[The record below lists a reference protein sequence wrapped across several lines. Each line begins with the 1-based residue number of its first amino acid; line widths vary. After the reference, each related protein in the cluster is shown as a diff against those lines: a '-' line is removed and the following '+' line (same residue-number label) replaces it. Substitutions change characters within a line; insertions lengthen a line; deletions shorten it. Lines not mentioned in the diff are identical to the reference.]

1 MFGDYYNESVRKLVV
16 AFGNLFNEIYIR
28 KTKEEGGY
36 TRIRV
41 PLTYTPKEKFYRRIR
56 EPGTITDNTRVQIDL
71 PRMCFSIKNLS
82 YDTARKLNKLNA
94 RSVKDPVTNQQ
105 YSVDRVVPYNFTFE
119 LTSFAR
125 SIDENLQI
133 TEQILPYFAPEY
145 VIKINFNEVYE
156 GIDVPFILDSVSL
169 YEDSE
174 GSFEERR
181 ILMNT
186 FNFTVK
192 SHIFGPIKS
201 PTVIESTTFNYDNI
215 EFFQ

>member
-71 PRMCFSIKNLS
+71 PRMCFSIKSLG

-94 RSVKDPVTNQQ
+94 RTVKDPTTNQQ
-105 YSVDRVVPYNFTFE
+105 YSVDRVVPYNFVFE

-192 SHIFGPIKS
+192 SHVFGPIKS
-201 PTVIESTTFNYDNI
+201 PTVIESTAFNYDNI

>member
-16 AFGNLFNEIYIR
+16 SFGNLFNEIYIR

-94 RSVKDPVTNQQ
+94 RSVKDPVTDQK
-105 YSVDRVVPYNFTFE
+105 YSIDRVVPYNFTFE

-201 PTVIESTTFNYDNI
+201 PTVIESITFNYDNF